1 MTIAVLGAGPAGIGA
16 AHRLA
21 ADDHDVVVLERAG
34 QVGGTAGSFDLAGTR
49 VDYGS
54 HRLHPSTD
62 PAILSELRRLLGS
75 DLQRRFRN
83 GRIRLL
89 DQWIAFPLLPGDLVR
104 RLPAK
109 FALGAAIDAALAPT
123 RKARQDTFADVLYAQ
138 LGPTLCEQFYFP
150 YARKLWGLEPEQLSG
165 VQARRRVSAD
175 SPAKLLRRVAQGAR
189 GRQIFWY
196 PRRGYGQLWERLA
209 EATVVAGGDVE
220 VNTSVHRVLV
230 RDDAVEVHVSGGRMV
245 RADMAWSTL
254 PLTVLVNLLQP
265 LPPPDV
271 LDASRRLNF
280 RAMLLVYLVLATDRY
295 TPYDAHYFPG
305 PDTPVTRI
313 SEPKNYRDSADDP
326 AGLTVL
332 CAEIPCS
339 QHDEIWDADEAHLA
353 YLVRSAMRRAEL
365 TDPHPRD
372 VAVVRL
378 PRAYPIYDL
387 GYDDSFE
394 TLDRWLSD
402 QPRLLTFGR
411 QGLFAHDNS
420 HHALSM
426 AWAAVEALR
435 GDGTFDEASWAGARA
450 RFQRHVVED

>member
-16 AHRLA
+16 GYRLA
-21 ADDHDVVVLERAG
+21 VGNHDVVVLERAG
-34 QVGGTAGSFDLAGTR
+34 QVGGTAGSFELAGTR

-62 PAILSELRRLLGS
+62 PAILCQLRQLLGS

-89 DQWIAFPLLPGDLVR
+89 DRWIAFPLRPGDLVR
-104 RLPAK
+104 RLPAT
-109 FALGAAIDAALAPT
+109 FAFGAAIDAALAPT
-123 RKARQDTFADVLYAQ
+123 RKARRDTFAEVLQAQ
-138 LGPTLCEQFYFP
+138 LGPALCEHFYFP
-150 YARKLWGLEPEQLSG
+150 YARKLWGREPQELSG
-165 VQARRRVSAD
+165 TQARRRVSAD
-175 SPAKLLRRVAQGAR
+175 SPTKLLRRVVQGAAR
-189 GRQIFWY
+189 SQVFWY

-209 EATVVAGGDVE
+209 QATLAAGGE
-220 VNTSVHRVLV
+220 VQVNSAVHRVHI
-230 RDDAVEVHVSGGRMV
+230 RDEAVEVLVSGERSV

-254 PLTVLVNLLQP
+254 PLTVLVHLLRP
-265 LPPPDV
+265 LPPLEV
-271 LDASRRLNF
+271 LAAADRLSF
-280 RAMLLVYLVLATDRY
+280 RAMVLVYLVLDTDRY

-313 SEPKNYRDSADDP
+313 SEPKNYRESADDP

-339 QHDEIWDADEAHLA
+339 KDDRVWGADDAHLTHIA
-353 YLVRSAMRRAEL
+353 RSALRRAEL
-365 TDPHPRD
+365 TDPHPRE
-372 VAVVRL
+372 VAIIRL

-387 GYDDSFE
+387 GYDDAFD

-411 QGLFAHDNS
+411 QGLFTHDNS

-426 AWAAVEALR
+426 GWAAVEGLR
-435 GDGTFDEASWAGARA
+435 RDGTFDAASWASARA
-450 RFQRHVVED
+450 RFEHHVVED